1 MKKQILKKL
10 AIHTTALLA
19 LVFVFAVPMLA
30 VADVGVPTATPGGFI
45 LCDGVS
51 KIVDGKVVPDP
62 CTFEHVMGLLRFG
75 LNFVVYKM
83 ITPVFVIMLM
93 WQGIKMITSS
103 VGGAKSMTLVDLKK
117 NMQTLLF
124 GYLWVLAAWLIV
136 KTVIVI
142 LAGETPSFD
151 VFFN

>member
-1 MKKQILKKL
+1 MKKQIFKKI
-10 AIHTTALLA
+10 ATHTTALLA
-19 LVFVFAVPMLA
+19 LVFVFAVPMLV

-45 LCDGVS
+45 LCDGGL
-51 KIVDGKVVPDP
+51 KDP

-117 NMQTLLF
+117 NMQTLLI

>member
-1 MKKQILKKL
+1 MNKQIFKKVI
-10 AIHTTALLA
+10 AHTTA
-19 LVFVFAVPMLA
+19 FVVLSFIIAVPMLA
-30 VADVGVPTATPGGFI
+30 IADVGVPTATPGGFI
-45 LCDGVS
+45 LCDGGL
-51 KIVDGKVVPDP
+51 KDP

-75 LNFVVYKM
+75 LNFVVYKLV
-83 ITPVFVIMLM
+83 TPVFVIMLM

-103 VGGAKSMTLVDLKK
+103 VGGAKPTTLADVKKSMR
-117 NMQTLLF
+117 TLLE

>member
-1 MKKQILKKL
+1 MYSISMKKNTMIKK
-10 AIHTTALLA
+10 IITHTTALLA
-19 LVFVFAVPMLA
+19 LVFVSAVPMLV

-45 LCDGVS
+45 LCDGGL
-51 KIVDGKVVPDP
+51 KDP

-75 LNFVVYKM
+75 LNFVVYKLV
-83 ITPVFVIMLM
+83 TPVFVIMLM

-103 VGGAKSMTLVDLKK
+103 AGGAKPTTLADVKK
-117 NMQTLLF
+117 SIQTLLI

-142 LAGETPSFD
+142 LAGENPSFD

>member
-1 MKKQILKKL
+1 MNKQIFKKVI
-10 AIHTTALLA
+10 AHTTAFVTLA
-19 LVFVFAVPMLA
+19 FIITVPVLVSAE
-30 VADVGVPTATPGGFI
+30 VGVPTTTAGGFI
-45 LCDGVS
+45 LCDG
-51 KIVDGKVVPDP
+51 GYQDP
-62 CTFEHVMGLLRFG
+62 CTFEHVMGFLRFA
-75 LNFVVYKM
+75 LNFLVYKM

-103 VGGAKSMTLVDLKK
+103 VNGAKATTLTDVKK
-117 NMQTLLF
+117 SIQTLLI

-151 VFFN
+151 VYFN